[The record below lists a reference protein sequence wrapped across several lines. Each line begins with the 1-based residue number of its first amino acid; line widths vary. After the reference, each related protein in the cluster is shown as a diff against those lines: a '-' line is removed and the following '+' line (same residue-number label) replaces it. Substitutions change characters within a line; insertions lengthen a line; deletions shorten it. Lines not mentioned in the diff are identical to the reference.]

1 MTNIECIKLILGVLY
16 QIANTEDL
24 WNIYLYAKEKLD

>member
-1 MTNIECIKLILGVLY
+1 MTNIECIKLILNVLS
-16 QIANTEDL
+16 QIVDIDDL